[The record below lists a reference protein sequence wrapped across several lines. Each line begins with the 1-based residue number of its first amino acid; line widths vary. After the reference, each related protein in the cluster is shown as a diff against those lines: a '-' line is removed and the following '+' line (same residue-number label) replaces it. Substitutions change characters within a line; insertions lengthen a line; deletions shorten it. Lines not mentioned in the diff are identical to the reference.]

1 MKDRSQRHLVF
12 FHSEACNQ
20 SLWGGREKKSGHLI
34 EVEKGKRRNSFVKQ
48 LRHASIFKSFHD
60 KYSTEEINNWNT
72 GKKNIKVIWNY
83 SYREKHR

>member
-1 MKDRSQRHLVF
+1 MSSQLCQIEMVLYRFSLPYERQKSKTFGF

-20 SLWGGREKKSGHLI
+20 SLCGGREKKSGHLI

-60 KYSTEEINNWNT
+60 KYSTEEINN
-72 GKKNIKVIWNY
+72 
-83 SYREKHR
+83 